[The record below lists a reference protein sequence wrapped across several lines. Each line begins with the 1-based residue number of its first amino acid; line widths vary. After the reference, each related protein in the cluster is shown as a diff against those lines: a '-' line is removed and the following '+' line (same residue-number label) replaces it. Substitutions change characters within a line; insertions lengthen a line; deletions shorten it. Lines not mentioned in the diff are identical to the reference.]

1 MSGFEGM
8 VSLRPAAPAEAP
20 PTSTLGELAGAT
32 FDETIASNPVNAVRR
47 QRELELAYEV
57 SNEQVDAAS
66 ARQRLKDEGL
76 EGRLQIPDQGI
87 PRFALETLIDRKRD
101 EVRRQD
107 VFARAPSGPV
117 SMGVKLAVGLGGSL
131 LDPLNVATS
140 FVPVVGEAR
149 YAQLLGKGAGIAGLL
164 RRTAVRAG
172 VGAIEGSVGAAALEP
187 FVYASK
193 QADQADYHM
202 ADSLANIAFGGVFG
216 AGLHVMGGATGD
228 LWHFARG
235 SAGDVAGRIDPTTR
249 SETLKTAV
257 AQAVSGERVNVDP
270 LVKLDPTAAA
280 GPPELTASHAM
291 EADLNRMLDAHEQSL
306 RRVAEGSDAQLV
318 AMRNDVSR
326 TAADLQSARGALD
339 EAAATISESRDAQV
353 KAEAERLAEADQANR
368 YARRRDRESGGTG
381 EAVFPKWQQLAE
393 QNVDAVRSRA
403 FDRAELART
412 VVRTLESDVARV
424 NRVRAAETDL
434 QTLRHG
440 RAQAK
445 SLTDLAEALP
455 PEPRA
460 RMQAKI
466 AALGDEAKAHE
477 LGKIPEP
484 EPTPAAAV
492 DMSPVRDA
500 AEAPKLSTVAD
511 EHASAD
517 AEAQLKEQPAGVR
530 STEEDLAAVD
540 ADSADELA
548 RIKESGIEIADED
561 MEALDTLT
569 KDADTYGKA
578 ARAAVICGLRHS

>member
-1 MSGFEGM
+1 VSGFEGM
-8 VSLRPAAPAEAP
+8 VSLRPAAPAAP
-20 PTSTLGELAGAT
+20 PQSTLGELASAT
-32 FDETIASNPVNAVRR
+32 FDETIASNPLNA
-47 QRELELAYEV
+47 QARERALQLGYELG
-57 SNEQVDAAS
+57 NDLVDAND
-66 ARQRLKDEGL
+66 ARNQIKQEGL
-76 EGRLQIPDQGI
+76 EGRLRVPDQGI
-87 PRFALETLIDRKRD
+87 QRMALETLIERKRD
-101 EVRRQD
+101 EVKRQE
-107 VFARAPSGPV
+107 VFARAPSGAVP
-117 SMGVKLAVGLGGSL
+117 MGVKLAVGLGGSL
-131 LDPLNVATS
+131 LDPLNIAS
-140 FVPVVGEAR
+140 GFVPVVGEAR

-172 VGAIEGSVGAAALEP
+172 VGAIEGTVGAAALEP
-187 FVYASK
+187 FVYSSK
-193 QADQADYHM
+193 QADQADYRM

-216 AGLHVMGGATGD
+216 AGLHVVGGATGD

-235 SAGDVAGRIDPTTR
+235 SAGDVASRIDPTTR
-249 SETLKTAV
+249 SQTLKTAV

-270 LVKLDPTAAA
+270 LVKLDPAAAA
-280 GPPELTASHAM
+280 GPAEITASHAM

-306 RRVAEGSDAQLV
+306 RRVADGPDAQIV

-353 KAEAERLAEADQANR
+353 RREADRLAEADQANR
-368 YARRRDRESGGTG
+368 YARRRDRESGGAG
-381 EAVFPKWQQLAE
+381 EAVFPKWQELAE
-393 QNVDAVRSRA
+393 QNVDAARSRA

-455 PEPRA
+455 AEPRA

-466 AALGDEAKAHE
+466 AALGDEARTHE

-484 EPTPAAAV
+484 EPPPAAAPV
-492 DMSPVRDA
+492 DMGPVRDA

-517 AEAQLKEQPAGVR
+517 ASTQLKEQPAGVR
-530 STEEDLAAVD
+530 SPEEDLAAVD

-548 RIKESGIEIADED
+548 RIKESGIEVADED
-561 MEALDTLT
+561 MEELDTLT